1 MHNED
6 YTTEYEVEN
15 QFIDIIKR
23 NWYTFSPISSYDDV
37 VRNFRVKMNQLNK
50 DILGDEELS
59 DLEFKEIL
67 MYLESKNVFDA
78 SQLIRE
84 NAGKGKIDIIKRN
97 GRPLYLKLVDLK
109 NIENNRFEVAH
120 QIKTVGEYHGR
131 FDVTLLINGL
141 PFVQIELKKPGVEI
155 NQAFNQVLRYKR
167 DGNYRGLF
175 NFVQLFVISNEQH
188 TRYFCNNDVQIYK
201 SNCFVW
207 TNQQNIAINS
217 LYDFEE
223 NFLFCPFL
231 FRMVFDY
238 MIDSASQR
246 KLFIMRPYQVYAF
259 EALRERCLKE
269 EKNGYCFHSTGSG
282 KTLTSFKF
290 AFEMS
295 KRPEIDKVFF
305 LVDRK
310 DLDDKTVDDFSSYMS
325 STTEEF
331 TNIKKTDDLIKKIK
345 SNDKLI
351 ISTINKMSNALKG
364 KRADELKEYKDRRL
378 VFMFDE
384 CHRSQAGEMRRIID
398 KFFNNALFYGFTGT
412 PIFDEKDEATEKT
425 KLTAIYFGKPVHT
438 YTLKEAIGDRNV
450 LPLCIDYIKTV
461 KMNNNLFLLDKEV
474 QGINYEEAL
483 LDDRRCKVVADDI
496 LKHYESKTCGK
507 RYNAILACQSI
518 ALLIKYYKLLSQ
530 NLYNIKIAAIYSYD
544 ANEDCKEGDSP
555 IIAKD
560 ELAKIIDE
568 YNKRPENSSNFSL
581 TTYAAYERDVI
592 NNFRNKSIDILLV
605 VDKCLTGMDFVKCNT
620 LYLDKSMKM
629 HGLIQAISRT
639 IRTCDE
645 QKICGN
651 VVCYQ
656 TSRKTMDDALAH
668 FNNDEDVYNDVT
680 LKPLNDLINE
690 LNTKFYECKSKEKLA
705 YSKSENDQLEFVNA
719 FRDLMHVYNQI
730 VNYVDFDINNTE
742 MDMKT
747 YFKLQ
752 GLYKDIYNQIKP
764 VTHKDSI
771 LDDIDFEIQLLGRTK
786 VNFDYLVEL
795 LIKYRDGND
804 DKKKTRTK
812 IHKVVMEIN
821 DKSKRELV
829 MKFVNH
835 FMDEDIEGLY
845 SKDPI
850 VEYEDFINNEKDKEL
865 NTIAIKFSVSKD
877 GLKKISDDYS
887 FYQDDID
894 LNKKVT
900 SLLSSNEDMDITTR
914 IATITQL
921 PIAIRSFFDKFNDIT
936 LY

>member
-1 MHNED
+1 MHNAN

-15 QFIDIIKR
+15 KFIDIIKR
-23 NWYTFSPISSYDDV
+23 NWYTFSPVSSYEDLIQ
-37 VRNFRVKMNQLNK
+37 NFRKKINQLNK
-50 DILGDEELS
+50 DILGNEELS
-59 DLEFKEIL
+59 NAEFKEIL
-67 MYLESKNVFDA
+67 MYLERKNVFEA

-97 GRPLYLKLVDLK
+97 GNTIYLKLVDLK
-109 NIENNRFEVAH
+109 NIEKNYFEVAH
-120 QIKTVGEYHGR
+120 QIKTVGDYPGR

-175 NFVQLFVISNEQH
+175 NFIQLFVISNEQH
-188 TRYFCNNDVQIYK
+188 TRYFCNNDLQIYK

-207 TNQQNIAINS
+207 TNLRNEPINL

-231 FRMVFDY
+231 FRMVFNY

-246 KLFIMRPYQVYAF
+246 KLFVMRPYQVYAF
-259 EALRERCLKE
+259 EALKERCLKKE
-269 EKNGYCFHSTGSG
+269 ENGYCFHSTGSG

-295 KRPEIDKVFF
+295 KKSEIDKVFF
-305 LVDRK
+305 LVDRN

-325 STTEEF
+325 SSSEEF

-364 KRADELKEYKDRRL
+364 RHTDALKAYKDKRII
-378 VFMFDE
+378 FMFDE
-384 CHRSQAGEMRRIID
+384 CHRSQAGEMRKAID
-398 KFFNNALFYGFTGT
+398 KYFTNALFYGFTGT
-412 PIFDEKDEATEKT
+412 PIFDEKDEITENT
-425 KLTAIYFGKPVHT
+425 KLTALYFGKPVHT

-450 LPLCIDYIKTV
+450 LPLCIDYVKTV
-461 KMNNNLFLLDKEV
+461 KMNEQLFLLDKEV
-474 QGINYEEAL
+474 QGIDYDEAL
-483 LDDRRCKVVADDI
+483 LDDRRCKVVVEDI
-496 LKHYESKTCGK
+496 LAHYEAKTSGK

-518 ALLIKYYKLLSQ
+518 ALLIKYYKLLLKNKQ
-530 NLYNIKIAAIYSYD
+530 NIKIAAIYSYD
-544 ANEDCKEGDSP
+544 PNEDCKEGDSP
-555 IIAKD
+555 IIAKN
-560 ELAKIIDE
+560 ELVEIIDE
-568 YNKRPENSSNFSL
+568 YDKRPENNANFNL
-581 TTYAAYERDVI
+581 NTYKAYERDVI
-592 NNFRNKSIDILLV
+592 SNFRNKNIDILLV
-605 VDKCLTGMDFVKCNT
+605 VDKCLTGMDFVRCNT

-639 IRTCDE
+639 IRTSDE

-651 VVCYQ
+651 IICYQ

-680 LKPLNDLINE
+680 LKPLEDLVNE
-690 LNTKFYECKSKEKLA
+690 LNAKFEECKGKRRFASSRSEKEK
-705 YSKSENDQLEFVNA
+705 LEFVNS
-719 FRDLMHVYNQI
+719 FRELMHIYNQI
-730 VNYVDFDINNTE
+730 VNYVDFDIEKTN

-747 YFKLQ
+747 YFELQ

-764 VTHKDSI
+764 VIHKESI
-771 LDDIDFEIQLLGRTK
+771 LDDIDFEIQLLGRVK
-786 VNFDYLVEL
+786 VNFDYLIEL
-795 LIKYRDGND
+795 LIRYQNEKEDR
-804 DKKKTRTK
+804 KKTRNK
-812 IHKVVMEIN
+812 VKKVVMEIN

-829 MKFVNH
+829 MRFVNH

-845 SKDPI
+845 KDPI
-850 VEYEDFINNEKDKEL
+850 VEYENFINNEKEKEL
-865 NTIAIKFSVSKD
+865 KIIAEQFSIDKD
-877 GLKKISDDYS
+877 SLKKISDDYS
-887 FYQDDID
+887 FFQDDIG
-894 LNKKVT
+894 LNREVT
-900 SLLSSNEDMDITTR
+900 NLLSKNNDIDINKR
-914 IATITQL
+914 ITIITQL
-921 PIAIRSFFDKFNDIT
+921 PGMIKGFFDKFNDIT
-936 LY
+936 IY

>member
-1 MHNED
+1 MHNAD

-15 QFIDIIKR
+15 KFIDIIKR
-23 NWYTFSPISSYDDV
+23 NWYTFSPISSYEDLV
-37 VRNFRVKMNQLNK
+37 QNFRVKLNQLNQ
-50 DILGDEELS
+50 DILGEEELS
-59 DLEFKEIL
+59 NTEFKEIL
-67 MYLESKNVFDA
+67 MYLESKNIFDA

-97 GRPLYLKLVDLK
+97 NSPLYLKLVDLK

-120 QIKTVGEYHGR
+120 QIKTVGDYPGR

-155 NQAFNQVLRYKR
+155 NQVFNQVLRYKR

-175 NFVQLFVISNEQH
+175 NFIQLFVISNEQH

-207 TNQQNIAINS
+207 TNLQNEAINL

-259 EALRERCLKE
+259 EALKERCLKE

-305 LVDRK
+305 LVDRN

-325 STTEEF
+325 SSTDEF

-364 KRADELKEYKDRRL
+364 RHIDDLKAYKYKKII
-378 VFMFDE
+378 FMFDE
-384 CHRSQAGEMRRIID
+384 CHRSQAGEMRKTID
-398 KFFNNALFYGFTGT
+398 KYFTNALFYGFTGT
-412 PIFDEKDEATEKT
+412 PIFDENDEVTENT
-425 KLTAIYFGKPVHT
+425 KLTALYFGKPVHT

-450 LPLCIDYIKTV
+450 LPLCIDYVKTV
-461 KMNNNLFLLDKEV
+461 KMNDQLFLLDKEV
-474 QGINYEEAL
+474 KGIDYDEAL

-496 LKHYESKTCGK
+496 LEHYEAKTSGK

-518 ALLIKYYKLLSQ
+518 ALLIKYYKLLLQ
-530 NLYNIKIAAIYSYD
+530 NKQNIKIAAIYSYD
-544 ANEDCKEGDSP
+544 PNEDCKEGDSP
-555 IIAKD
+555 VIAKD

-568 YNKRPENSSNFSL
+568 YDKRPENNANFNL
-581 TTYAAYERDVI
+581 NTYKAYERDVI
-592 NNFRNKSIDILLV
+592 SNFRNKNIDILLV
-605 VDKCLTGMDFVKCNT
+605 VDKCLTGMDFVRCNT

-639 IRTCDE
+639 IRTNDE

-651 VVCYQ
+651 VICYQ
-656 TSRKTMDDALAH
+656 TSRKAMDDALAH

-680 LKPLNDLINE
+680 LKPLEDLVNE
-690 LNTKFYECKSKEKLA
+690 LNAKFAECKGKKRLA
-705 YSKSENDQLEFVNA
+705 SSKSENDQLEFVNS
-719 FRDLMHVYNQI
+719 FRELMHIYNQI
-730 VNYVDFDINNTE
+730 INYVDFDIEKTE

-747 YFKLQ
+747 YFELQ

-764 VTHKDSI
+764 VVHKESI

-795 LIKYRDGND
+795 LIRYRDEKG
-804 DKKKTRTK
+804 DKKKTRSK
-812 IHKVVMEIN
+812 VNKVVMEIN

-829 MKFVNH
+829 MRFVNH
-835 FMDEDIEGLY
+835 FMDEDIDGLY
-845 SKDPI
+845 KDPI
-850 VEYEDFINNEKDKEL
+850 VEYENFINNEKDKEL
-865 NTIAIKFSVSKD
+865 QAIADQFSIDKES
-877 GLKKISDDYS
+877 LKKISDDYS
-887 FYQDDID
+887 FYQDDIG
-894 LNKKVT
+894 LNRDVT
-900 SLLSSNEDMDITTR
+900 TLLSSNNDIDITKR
-914 IATITQL
+914 ISIITQL
-921 PIAIRSFFDKFNDIT
+921 PGMIKGFFDKFNDIT
-936 LY
+936 IY

>member
-1 MHNED
+1 MHKTD

-15 QFIDIIKR
+15 KFIDIIKR
-23 NWYTFSPISSYDDV
+23 NWYTFSPISSYEDLIQ
-37 VRNFRVKMNQLNK
+37 NFRIKLNQLNK
-50 DILGDEELS
+50 DILVDEELS
-59 DLEFKEIL
+59 NTEFKEIL
-67 MYLESKNVFDA
+67 MYLENKNIFDA

-97 GRPLYLKLVDLK
+97 GNPLYLKLVDLK

-120 QIKTVGEYHGR
+120 QIKTVGDYPGR

-175 NFVQLFVISNEQH
+175 NFIQLFVISNEQH

-207 TNQQNIAINS
+207 TNLKNEAINL

-231 FRMVFDY
+231 FKMVFNY

-259 EALRERCLKE
+259 EALKERCLKE

-305 LVDRK
+305 LVDRN

-325 STTEEF
+325 SSTDEF

-364 KRADELKEYKDRRL
+364 RHIDDLKAYKDKKII
-378 VFMFDE
+378 FMFDE
-384 CHRSQAGEMRRIID
+384 CHRSQAGEMRKTID
-398 KFFNNALFYGFTGT
+398 KYFTNALFYGFTGT
-412 PIFDEKDEATEKT
+412 PIFDENDEVTENT
-425 KLTAIYFGKPVHT
+425 KLTALYFGKPVHT

-450 LPLCIDYIKTV
+450 LPLCIDYVKTV
-461 KMNNNLFLLDKEV
+461 KMNDQLFLLDKEV
-474 QGINYEEAL
+474 KGIDYDEAL
-483 LDDRRCKVVADDI
+483 LDDRRCKVVTDDI
-496 LKHYESKTCGK
+496 LKHYESKTSGK

-518 ALLIKYYKLLSQ
+518 ALLIKYYKLLLQ
-530 NLYNIKIAAIYSYD
+530 NKQNIKIAAIYSYD
-544 ANEDCKEGDSP
+544 PNEDCKEGDSP
-555 IIAKD
+555 VIAKG

-568 YNKRPENSSNFSL
+568 YDKRPENNANFNL
-581 TTYAAYERDVI
+581 NTYKAYERDVI
-592 NNFRNKSIDILLV
+592 SNFRNKNIDILLV
-605 VDKCLTGMDFVKCNT
+605 VDKCLTGMDFVRCNT

-639 IRTCDE
+639 IRTNDE

-651 VVCYQ
+651 VICYQ

-680 LKPLNDLINE
+680 LKPLEDLVNE
-690 LNTKFYECKSKEKLA
+690 LNAKFAECKGKKRFLS
-705 YSKSENDQLEFVNA
+705 SKSEKDQLEFVNS
-719 FRDLMHVYNQI
+719 FRELMHIYNQI
-730 VNYVDFDINNTE
+730 INYVDFDIEKTE

-747 YFKLQ
+747 YFELQ

-764 VTHKDSI
+764 VVHKESI

-795 LIKYRDGND
+795 LIRYRDEKD
-804 DKKKTRTK
+804 DKKKTRNK
-812 IHKVVMEIN
+812 VNKVVMEIN

-829 MKFVNH
+829 MRFVNH
-835 FMDEDIEGLY
+835 FMDEDIDGLY
-845 SKDPI
+845 KDPI
-850 VEYEDFINNEKDKEL
+850 VEYENFINNEKNKELQAIADQFSIDKE
-865 NTIAIKFSVSKD
+865 S
-877 GLKKISDDYS
+877 LKKISDDYS
-887 FYQDDID
+887 FFQDDFD
-894 LNKKVT
+894 LRKKVAVLLSLNK
-900 SLLSSNEDMDITTR
+900 DMDIKER
-914 IATITQL
+914 ISKMKEI
-921 PIAIRSFFDKFNDIT
+921 PVKIKGFFDKFNDIT
-936 LY
+936 IY

>member
-1 MHNED
+1 MHNAD

-15 QFIDIIKR
+15 KFIDIVKR
-23 NWYTFSPISSYDDV
+23 NWYTFSPISSYEDLAQ
-37 VRNFRVKMNQLNK
+37 NFRLKLNQLNK

-59 DLEFKEIL
+59 NTEFKEIL
-67 MYLESKNVFDA
+67 MYLECKSVFDA

-109 NIENNRFEVAH
+109 NIEANCFEVAH
-120 QIKTVGEYHGR
+120 QIKTIGDYPGR

-175 NFVQLFVISNEQH
+175 NFIQLFVISNEQH
-188 TRYFCNNDVQIYK
+188 TRYFCNNDIQIYK

-207 TNQQNIAINS
+207 ADSHNTAIDL

-223 NFLFCPFL
+223 KFLFCPFL

-259 EALRERCLKE
+259 ESLKERCIKE

-295 KRPEIDKVFF
+295 KKREIDKVFF
-305 LVDRK
+305 LVDRN

-325 STTEEF
+325 STSEEF

-364 KRADELKEYKDRRL
+364 RHIDDLKAYKDKKII
-378 VFMFDE
+378 FMFDE
-384 CHRSQAGEMRRIID
+384 CHRSQAGEMRKTID
-398 KFFNNALFYGFTGT
+398 KYFTNALFYGFTGT
-412 PIFDEKDEATEKT
+412 PIFDENDEVTENT
-425 KLTAIYFGKPVHT
+425 KLTALYFGKPVHT
-438 YTLKEAIGDRNV
+438 YTLKEAIGDKNV
-450 LPLCIDYIKTV
+450 LPLCIDYVKTV
-461 KMNNNLFLLDKEV
+461 KMNDKLLLLDKEV
-474 QGINYEEAL
+474 KGINYNEAL
-483 LDDRRCKVVADDI
+483 LDDRRCKVVIDDI
-496 LKHYESKTCGK
+496 LEHYESKTSGK

-518 ALLIKYYKLLSQ
+518 ALLIKYYKLLLQ
-530 NLYNIKIAAIYSYD
+530 NKQNIKVAAIYSYD
-544 ANEDCKEGDSP
+544 TNEDCKEGDSP

-568 YNKRPENSSNFSL
+568 YDKRPENNANFNLS
-581 TTYAAYERDVI
+581 TYKAYERDVI
-592 NNFRNKSIDILLV
+592 SNFRNKNIDILLV
-605 VDKCLTGMDFVKCNT
+605 VDKCLTGMDFVRCNT

-639 IRTCDE
+639 IRTNDE

-651 VVCYQ
+651 VICYQ
-656 TSRKTMDDALAH
+656 TSKKTMEDALAH
-668 FNNDEDVYNDVT
+668 FNNDEDVYMDVT
-680 LKPLNDLINE
+680 LKPLPDLVKE
-690 LNTKFYECKSKEKLA
+690 LNAKFAECKGKKMLA
-705 YSKSENDQLEFVNA
+705 SSKSDKKQLEFVNS
-719 FRDLMHVYNQI
+719 FRELMHIYNQI
-730 VNYVDFDINNTE
+730 INYVDFDIENTD

-747 YFKLQ
+747 YFELQ

-764 VTHKDSI
+764 IVHKESI

-795 LIKYRDGND
+795 LLKYQSEDAN
-804 DKKKTRTK
+804 KKKIRN
-812 IHKVVMEIN
+812 KVNKVLLEIS

-829 MKFVNH
+829 LRFVNH
-835 FMDEDIEGLY
+835 FMDEDIDGLY
-845 SKDPI
+845 KDPI
-850 VEYEDFINNEKDKEL
+850 VEYENFINNEKDKEL
-865 NTIAIKFSVSKD
+865 NSISERFSINKD
-877 GLKKISDDYS
+877 CLKKVSDDYS
-887 FYQDDID
+887 FYQDDIC
-894 LNKKVT
+894 LNRDVT
-900 SLLSSNEDMDITTR
+900 TLLSSNNDIDITKR
-914 IATITQL
+914 ISIITQL
-921 PIAIRSFFDKFNDIT
+921 PGVIKGFFDKFNDIT
-936 LY
+936 VY